1 MKKNMK
7 KGIATLGLAATLLAG
22 SVNLPGQQ
30 ANAGVIIGILP
41 VTGLIGGVI
50 GLTMASVGFF
60 GAIKAGSDLK
70 PWTAVLFVLSES
82 PKQDEVE
89 VALSNRYPELD
100 AVLVNELSHLIIQK
114 STQVV
119 AGEHGLKEVVFNEN
133 EIASVLGV
141 LAETNPDLEAQVRSD
156 LTQSSLKSMN

>member
-1 MKKNMK
+1 
-7 KGIATLGLAATLLAG
+7 
-22 SVNLPGQQ
+22 
-30 ANAGVIIGILP
+30 
-41 VTGLIGGVI
+41 
-50 GLTMASVGFF
+50 
-60 GAIKAGSDLK
+60 
-70 PWTAVLFVLSES
+70 
-82 PKQDEVE
+82 VE